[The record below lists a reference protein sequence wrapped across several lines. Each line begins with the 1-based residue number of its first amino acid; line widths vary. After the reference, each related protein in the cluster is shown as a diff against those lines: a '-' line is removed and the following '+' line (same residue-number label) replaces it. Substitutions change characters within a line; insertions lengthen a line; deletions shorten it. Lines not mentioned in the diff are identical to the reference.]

1 MSKIN
6 FKKPVLIAL
15 FGLFISAPIYASEQV
30 LVEGGAFEMG
40 SLYCEE
46 EQNNS
51 DWCNDESPHKV
62 EVDSFWIDKYEVTNA
77 QYRKCFLAGVCEP
90 EVLHEDRP
98 RDFDQKSQPVV
109 FTTWKEALTFCK
121 WREGRLPTEAEWE
134 LSLIHI

>member
-1 MSKIN
+1 MNFSKSI
-6 FKKPVLIAL
+6 LIAFFSL
-15 FGLFISAPIYASEQV
+15 CVSSPIYASEEV
-30 LVEGGAFEMG
+30 LIEGGDFEMG

-62 EVDSFWIDKYEVTNA
+62 KVDSFWISKHEVTND

-98 RDFDQKSQPVV
+98 GDFNQKNQPVK
-109 FTTWKEALTFCK
+109 F
-121 WREGRLPTEAEWE
+121 
-134 LSLIHI
+134 S

>member
-1 MSKIN
+1 MNFSKPI
-6 FKKPVLIAL
+6 LIAFFSL
-15 FGLFISAPIYASEQV
+15 CVSSPIFASEQV
-30 LVEGGAFEMG
+30 LVEGGDFEMG

-62 EVDSFWIDKYEVTNA
+62 KVDSFWISKYEVTND

-90 EVLHEDRP
+90 AVLHEDRP
-98 RDFDQKSQPVV
+98 RDFNQKNQPVV
-109 FTTWKEALTFCK
+109 F
-121 WREGRLPTEAEWE
+121 